1 MPSSTT
7 KKFSS
12 EIRARAA
19 RRVLDHE
26 GEHVSRRAAAA
37 AIAAEIGCSP
47 HTLLEWV
54 KKTEA
59 GAGKRGGAPMT
70 VAARLKALERENR
83 ELLRANAELNAANEK
98 VMSLQAALLESK
110 QQAERANQVK
120 SRCLAAATHDLRQ
133 PLQAI
138 AMLLGVL
145 GKRMTEP
152 QARMLVGRLD
162 QIIADMASLLDTLH
176 DVNQIESGAVSPEIS
191 EFPLASKLT
200 RTADEF
206 APLAAA
212 KGLMLRVVASS
223 SVIRSDRRLFGRIL
237 ANLLSNA
244 VKYTDR
250 GKILLGCRRRGDQL
264 RIEVW
269 DTGVG
274 IDESQLK
281 ALFAPSCRVNGEDA
295 SRFGFGMGLFI
306 VERFA
311 ALLGHK
317 IEVSSRQGEGTC
329 VAVIVSAVGSKGA
342 AATKSGAGKPFGAPR
357 PTALVIEDDQN
368 QLRSM
373 EALLELEGYRVATAR
388 GVGGAMAAIRGPEGL
403 RPNFIISDFHLPG
416 GMNGIEIIQWAR
428 SELNAPTPALIVTAD
443 KSTATRAIIEAAGL
457 MAIVKPTKASD
468 LLAAVEAMVKSATP
482 GWIAEPQAMTA
493 PTARVPIAGDADIG
507 VIDDEPAVR
516 EAFRTALE
524 AEGYRT
530 GVYPSAEAF
539 FADARRHRLRCLIV
553 DISLPGMD
561 GIALQQK
568 LKSDSLDLP
577 IVFVTGARNLPMAVS
592 AMRAGAADFLQ
603 KPVSAAA
610 LLASV
615 ARAMRGDA
623 QSPGDREAREVLDA
637 RLGALTQRERQVLKR
652 ILDGEPNKNI
662 AADLGISIR
671 TVEHHR
677 ENVMRKMAAK
687 SVAALVRA
695 VGSRAERI

>member
-1 MPSSTT
+1 MTSSTT

-19 RRVLDHE
+19 RLVLDHE
-26 GEHVSRRAAAA
+26 GEHISRRAAASS
-37 AIAAEIGCSP
+37 IAAEIGCSP
-47 HTLLEWV
+47 HTLLKWV
-54 KKTEA
+54 KQIEA

-83 ELLRANAELNAANEK
+83 ELLRANAELDATNEQ
-98 VMSLQAALLESK
+98 VMSLQRALLELK
-110 QQAERANQVK
+110 KEAERANQAK

-152 QARMLVGRLD
+152 QARMMVGRID
-162 QIIADMASLLDTLH
+162 QIIADMASLLDALH

-191 EFPLASKLT
+191 DFPIASELT
-200 RTADEF
+200 QMADEF

-212 KGLMLRVVASS
+212 KGLTLKVVASS
-223 SVIRSDRRLFGRIL
+223 SFIRSDLRLFGRIV

-250 GKILLGCRRRGDQL
+250 GKILLGCRRRGDEL
-264 RIEVW
+264 RVEVW

-274 IDESQLK
+274 IDESQLE
-281 ALFAPSCRVNGEDA
+281 AVFAQSCRVNGED
-295 SRFGFGMGLFI
+295 SSGFGFGMGLFI

-317 IEVSSRQGEGTC
+317 IEVASRPGKGTHFAI
-329 VAVIVSAVGSKGA
+329 VVSAVCSKGA
-342 AATKSGAGKPFGAPR
+342 AATKFGSDKRFDPPR
-357 PTALVIEDDQN
+357 PTALVIEDDPN
-368 QLRSM
+368 QRGSIQ
-373 EALLELEGYRVATAR
+373 ALLELEGYRVATAR
-388 GVGGAMAAIRGPEGL
+388 AADGALAAVRGPVGL

-416 GMNGIEIIQWAR
+416 GMNGIEVIQRAR
-428 SELNAPTPALIVTAD
+428 GELKAQTPALIVTAD
-443 KSTATRAIIEAAGL
+443 KSTATRAIIAAAGL
-457 MAIVKPTKASD
+457 TAIIKPTRADD
-468 LLAAVEAMVKSATP
+468 LLAAVEAMAKTATP
-482 GWIAEPQAMTA
+482 DRVAKPKAMTA
-493 PTARVPIAGDADIG
+493 PTAPVPIASDADIG
-507 VIDDEPAVR
+507 VIDDEPAVSD
-516 EAFRTALE
+516 AFRMALE

-530 GVYPSAEAF
+530 AVYPSAEAF

-553 DISLPGMD
+553 DISLPGID
-561 GIALQQK
+561 GIALQHR
-568 LKSDSLDLP
+568 LKSDSIELP
-577 IVFVTGARNLPMAVS
+577 IVFVTGARNLRMAVS

-603 KPVSAAA
+603 KPVSSAA

-615 ARAMRGDA
+615 ARSMRGDA
-623 QSPGDREAREVLDA
+623 QTPGDREERDVLDA

-652 ILDGEPNKNI
+652 ILDGDPNKNI

-677 ENVMRKMAAK
+677 EHVMRKMAAK
-687 SVAALVRA
+687 SVAALVRT
-695 VGSRAERI
+695 VGSRAEKI